1 MAAGRERLGEFA
13 RSEVAPPDPPAARG
27 RVRRRVL
34 VADDNV
40 YMAKAL
46 KLVLELWGFDVT
58 VTHDGPAA
66 LAAAREVRPDVVLLD
81 IKLPK
86 LDGLQ
91 VARRLRREPDFAPRL
106 LALTGSGDAE
116 DRMMSLAAGF
126 DEHLVKPVDPDLLR
140 AMLQGREGE
149 A

>member
-1 MAAGRERLGEFA
+1 
-13 RSEVAPPDPPAARG
+13 
-27 RVRRRVL
+27 VL

-91 VARRLRREPDFAPRL
+91 VARRIRSEPGYAPGVL
-106 LALTGSGDAE
+106 LALTGSGDE
-116 DRMMSLAAGF
+116 RDRVLSLAAGF
-126 DEHLVKPVDPDLLR
+126 DEHLVKPVDPDVLH
-140 AMLQGREGE
+140 AMLKVREG
-149 A
+149 AA